1 MGFSFSQNSLD
12 KMNKVHP
19 NLIAFMKELI
29 QITPYDFKI
38 LSGMRTAKEQA
49 ELYEQG
55 RSKPGTIITNADG
68 YKYCSNHQEKV
79 DGYGYAV
86 DIGVLVKENEKTVYK
101 GSWKDF
107 HYYETIYKTAEKA
120 GLLEKYEI
128 EWAGNWKSFREG
140 AHFQIKNARN
150 VAFKK

>member
-1 MGFSFSQNSLD
+1 MGFSFSQNSLE

-49 ELYEQG
+49 NLYQQG
-55 RSKPGTIITNADG
+55 RSKPGLIVTNADG
-68 YKYCSNHQEKV
+68 YKYCSNHQEKI

-86 DIGVLVKENEKTVYK
+86 DIGVLIRENGKNVYK
-101 GSWKDF
+101 GGWKDF
-107 HYYETIYKTAEKA
+107 HYYKDIYNIANEK
-120 GLLEKYEI
+120 GLLEKYGV
-128 EWAGNWKSFREG
+128 EWAGNWESFQEG